1 MLEMLARIVL
11 GVVLIAAGLVMLVTP
26 GPGLLVLAIGVGL
39 VLSQSEWGR
48 RLLARL
54 RLYLRERFGSPR
66 VRRFEDRVPD
76 DVFPPA
82 DTEELRLTALRKRL
96 RDSDDA
102 A

>member
-1 MLEMLARIVL
+1 MLEMLAKVVL
-11 GVVLIAAGLVMLVTP
+11 GVVLMAAGTVMLVTP

-39 VLSQSEWGR
+39 VLAQSEWGR

-54 RLYLRERFGSPR
+54 RLYLRQRFGSPR
-66 VRRFEDRVPD
+66 VRQFEDRVPNEL
-76 DVFPPA
+76 FPPA

-96 RDSDDA
+96 RDADDA

>member
-1 MLEMLARIVL
+1 MLARIVL

-26 GPGLLVLAIGVGL
+26 GPGLIVIAIGVGL

-66 VRRFEDRVPD
+66 VRQFEDRVPD

-96 RDSDDA
+96 RGTDDVA
-102 A
+102 

>member
-1 MLEMLARIVL
+1 MLEMLAKVVL
-11 GVVLIAAGLVMLVTP
+11 GVVLIGAGLVMLVTP
-26 GPGLLVLAIGVGL
+26 GPGLVVLAIGVGL

-48 RLLARL
+48 RMLARL

-66 VRRFEDRVPD
+66 VRKFEERVPKE
-76 DVFPPA
+76 VFPPA

-96 RDSDDA
+96 RGDDGA